1 MQMIISIISD
11 DFIQPLIDA
20 LLEKN
25 IPVTEIASTGGFL
38 KTGNTTIIMGVEEE
52 RLEEIDQIFKRTI
65 TAAKN
70 EGQYG
75 AHMFILNINEKIQY

>member
-1 MQMIISIISD
+1 MQMIIAIVSD
-11 DFIQPLIDA
+11 DFIRPLIDA

-38 KTGNTTIIMGVEEE
+38 KTGNTTIIMGVEEDRRE
-52 RLEEIDQIFKRTI
+52 DIDQIFKRNI